1 MRKTLLFGLAGLALA
16 LAAADYVP
24 EGDLWWSHIQYLADD
39 SLQGREVG
47 SAGYHKAAEYVA
59 AKMETFGL
67 KAGGTDGY
75 YQPVKF
81 EARQLIDNQ
90 SRLALVRDGKEQPLE
105 RADATM
111 NSRVDEGTV
120 DAPMVFVGY
129 GLRIPEAN
137 YDELAGID
145 LKGKIAVY
153 VNAAG
158 PVDAPGPVK
167 SHAGSGTERWNTL
180 RAAGAIGV
188 ATIMNPRAPVGA
200 NPGAN
205 GDGQPPAQA
214 GRAGRDNTAAAAP
227 AGSGRG
233 PQRAFLLADPS
244 LQEQAGQKV
253 ALAINRAGG
262 EKFFAGSGHTYQEII
277 DLARQNKPLP
287 KFPLAGTLHAKLA
300 IQRDTIEAPNVAG
313 ILPGTDPTLKNEYV
327 IMSAHL
333 DHIGVGRPVNGDTI
347 NNGAMDDASG
357 IASILEIARIMNA
370 ENMKPKRS
378 ILFLAVAAEEKG
390 ELGSRYFAMKPTVDP
405 KQIVAD
411 INLDMFM
418 PLFPLKFIEVQGL
431 GESTLGD
438 SIQAAAKEFGVVVQA
453 DKEPEQNR
461 FIRSDQYSFIRN
473 GVPALAFKFGYEFGT
488 PEDKIF
494 HDWIR
499 DRYHKPS
506 DDLNQPIDKAA
517 AAKFDRMIAS
527 LLLKVANAQER
538 PMWTKDSFFRRFAK

>member
-1 MRKTLLFGLAGLALA
+1 MKKTLLSGIALLAITLT
-16 LAAADYVP
+16 AADYVS

-47 SAGYHKAAEYVA
+47 TDGYRKAAEYVA
-59 AKMETFGL
+59 GKMEKFGL
-67 KAGGTDGY
+67 QAAGTDGY

-81 EARQLIDNQ
+81 EARQLIADE
-90 SRLALVRDGKEQPLE
+90 SSLALIRDGNSQALE
-105 RADATM
+105 RADATLS
-111 NSRVDEGTV
+111 SRVDEGTV

-129 GLRIPEAN
+129 GLRIPEAK

-153 VNAAG
+153 VNAPG
-158 PVDAPGPVK
+158 PVDAPGPLK

-200 NPGAN
+200 NP
-205 GDGQPPAQA
+205 Q
-214 GRAGRDNTAAAAP
+214 AP
-227 AGSGRG
+227 AEASARAGRG
-233 PQRAFLLADPS
+233 PQRAFLLADPT
-244 LQEQAGQKV
+244 LQEQAGQKI
-253 ALAINRAGG
+253 ALTITRIGG
-262 EKFFAGSGHTYQEII
+262 EKFFAGSGHTYQEIL
-277 DLARQNKPLP
+277 DLARENKPLP
-287 KFPLAGTLHAKLA
+287 KFPLAGTLHAKIA
-300 IQRDTIEAPNVAG
+300 IKHENVEAPNVAG
-313 ILPGTDPTLKNEYV
+313 LLAGSDSKLKNEYV

-333 DHIGVGRPVNGDTI
+333 DHIGVGRPVNGDSI

-357 IASILEIARIMNA
+357 IASILEIARIMKA
-370 ENMKPKRS
+370 DAVKPRRS
-378 ILFLAVAAEEKG
+378 ILFLAVAGEEKG
-390 ELGSRYFAMKPTVDP
+390 ELGSRYFATKPTVDP
-405 KQIVAD
+405 KGIVAD

-418 PLFPLKFIEVQGL
+418 PLFDLKFVEVQGL
-431 GESTLGD
+431 GESSLGD
-438 SIQAAAKEFGVVVQA
+438 TIREAAKDFGVTVQA

-473 GVPALAFKFGYEFGT
+473 GVPSLAFKFGYEFGT

-506 DDLNQPIDKAA
+506 DDLNQPVDKAA
-517 AAKFDRMIAS
+517 AAQFDHIIAT
-527 LLLKVANAQER
+527 LLQKVADAPTR
-538 PMWTKDSFFRRFAK
+538 PTWKPDSFFKRFQ